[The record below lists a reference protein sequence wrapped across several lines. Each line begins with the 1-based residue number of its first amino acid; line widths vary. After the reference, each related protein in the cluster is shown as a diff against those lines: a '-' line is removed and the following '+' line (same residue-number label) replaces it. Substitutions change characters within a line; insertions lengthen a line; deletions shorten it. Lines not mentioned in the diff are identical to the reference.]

1 MNHESGPRRIGRR
14 RIAVL
19 IHVSLMASLL
29 IYLLLVEVVFRSM
42 DLSPSPGTGGSFGS
56 LRYVFYGIS
65 VLLILFIRRF
75 PAWLKT
81 GPGVPEPE
89 RSNRLLQTSILTS
102 TLCEVPAILGLVMV
116 LLTGSHRDFHYL
128 LFLSLVLFVFYF
140 PRRSFWEAGG
150 GEG

>member
-1 MNHESGPRRIGRR
+1 MNQDPNTRQSGRR
-14 RIAVL
+14 RIAVM
-19 IHVSLMASLL
+19 IHVSLMGSLL
-29 IYLLLVEVVFRSM
+29 IYFLLVEIVFRRM
-42 DLSPSPGTGGSFGS
+42 DLSPPPGEVGGFGS

-75 PAWLKT
+75 PVWLKT
-81 GPGVPEPE
+81 GPDVPEPE
-89 RSNRLLQTSILTS
+89 RSTRLLQTSILTS

-140 PRRSFWEAGG
+140 PRLSFWETG
-150 GEG
+150 GER